1 MFRHISTRI
10 CAALIAMAAAPAVAY
25 GQPSGRPDP
34 AAISMSASENR
45 DVVLSLADILRE
57 RFAFRER
64 GAAAAREI
72 EALEQRGVFSDAAT
86 AAELISRIDT
96 HVKPLVDDRHF
107 RVRYMGPEV
116 TATFSDLPPSAEE
129 IASFHEEIRLRG
141 GEIPDVRW
149 LAGNVGY
156 LRINMFLN
164 AEPSLEKLAAAMGM
178 LADTNALIIDVRSA
192 PGGEPASVANV
203 IGHLVSERAAT
214 VHVQDP
220 IDPAANRTFYAEPRS
235 PAYTDKPV
243 FVLINERTGSG
254 AEEFA
259 YDLQAMKRATLVGK
273 TTAGAATPGGFRPL
287 PAGFAAFIPMQV
299 VSNAITGGNWEGIGV
314 SPDIEVPAEAAFEH
328 AHRLALET
336 ILETAEG
343 IHRDLAEEGLASL
356 EK

>member
-1 MFRHISTRI
+1 MFKKLSTRI
-10 CAALIAMAAAPAVAY
+10 YAALIAMAAAPAVAY
-25 GQPSGRPDP
+25 GQPYGRPDP

-45 DVVLSLADILRE
+45 EVVLSLADELRD

-116 TATFSDLPPSAEE
+116 TATFSDAPPSAED
-129 IASFHEEIRLRG
+129 IASLHEEVRLRG

-156 LRINMFLN
+156 IRINMFLN
-164 AEPSLEKLAAAMGM
+164 AEPSIEKLAAAMGM
-178 LADTNALIIDVRSA
+178 LADTSALIIDVRGA
-192 PGGEPASVANV
+192 PGGEPAGVANV
-203 IGHLVSERAAT
+203 IGHLVAERTAT

-220 IDPAANRTFYAEPRS
+220 IDPAGNRTLYADPRT

-243 FVLINERTGSG
+243 FVLINGRTGSG

-259 YDLQAMKRATLVGK
+259 YDLQAMKRATLVGT
-273 TTAGAATPGGFRPL
+273 TTAGAATPGGYRPL
-287 PAGFAAFIPMQV
+287 AAGFAAFIPMQIV
-299 VSNAITGGNWEGIGV
+299 NNAITGGNWEGVGV
-314 SPDIEVPAEAAFEH
+314 KPDIEVPAEAALER
-328 AHRLALET
+328 AHRLALEA

-356 EK
+356 DK